1 MGIKEVVC
9 VYLMEIQAGRTC
21 YKGFLHT
28 ASFTA
33 HRWWWKSGG
42 PWWCHDD
49 LITAGRDRKTL
60 RVQAK
65 TCRLVKGW

>member
-1 MGIKEVVC
+1 VCIGIGDMGIKEVVC

-33 HRWWWKSGG
+33 HR
-42 PWWCHDD
+42 
-49 LITAGRDRKTL
+49 
-60 RVQAK
+60 
-65 TCRLVKGW
+65 